1 MRIVRNVLSPA
12 AAVGLAL
19 SLIPMLPG
27 QARAQS
33 SQITVL
39 VAPLIVADGVDRNF
53 GRDVARRV
61 RDALED
67 FGGLTPIEE
76 GDVEDFL
83 DQYNLDWRN
92 LSAIEWRQIA
102 GQMQASMVMIGT
114 AESNGQGI
122 AIDVAFLD
130 PRTGDEL
137 PVEPFTLDD
146 DDDEAA
152 ADRITADLGV
162 GVEYQRSLVFCAE
175 YLASE
180 EVEDAL
186 RNCNA
191 ALEVNPNSMRA
202 LYLRGRIH
210 MLEEAWGAAAEDLER
225 VVEAEAS
232 NTEALQSLAYTHA
245 QLGNKERSVELYKDY
260 LTFNP
265 DDVSVRLQIVFELV
279 QAGAHAEAVQ
289 ILEDGL
295 QRAPDNVDMLE
306 YLGNVALRAG
316 QENGEITDPEMI
328 RRAVAAFEKVLD
340 IRGDQIAPTTL
351 TNVINA
357 YMLIEEYDQALAF
370 ADRAIALINNPP
382 AATADTGAAGTES
395 EIPEDPEQPQ
405 MSKDQLLAQVY
416 AARSNV
422 YSRQDMH
429 AEAAAELDRALEL
442 DQEIPSGYQ
451 RLGLAKLRSGDED
464 GAIAAFRRSVE
475 QGANPDDIANALF
488 GQGYSDHFQQGRY
501 QEAIRLFDV
510 AAEFAQAPENV
521 HQIQF
526 FIGYGHYQRG
536 TRIDEANAQDEAC
549 QPARQALNE
558 FQQVIPHLDR
568 AGQYQASSQGDI
580 REAVDVQLYRQ
591 QQIIRA
597 ACS

>member
-1 MRIVRNVLSPA
+1 MRSTRNVLSMA
-12 AAVGLAL
+12 AAVGVAL

-39 VAPLIVADGVDRNF
+39 VAPLIVADGVNRNF
-53 GRDVARRV
+53 GKDVAKKV
-61 RDALED
+61 REALED

-76 GDVEDFL
+76 GAVNDFL
-83 DQYNLDWRN
+83 KQYDLKPEN

-114 AESNGQGI
+114 AEPSGQGI
-122 AIDVAFLD
+122 SIDVAFLD

-137 PVEPFTLDD
+137 PVEPFTVEDD
-146 DDDEAA
+146 GEDDAA
-152 ADRITADLGV
+152 AERITADLGV
-162 GVEYQRSLVFCAE
+162 GVQYQQSLVFCAE

-191 ALEVNPNSMRA
+191 ALEINPNSNRA
-202 LYLRGRIH
+202 YYLRGRAH
-210 MLEEAWGAAAEDLER
+210 MIGEAWGTAAEDLER
-225 VVEAEAS
+225 VVEAEPS
-232 NTEALQSLAYTHA
+232 NTEALQSLAYVHA
-245 QLGNKERSVELYKDY
+245 QLGNKDRSLELYMDY

-265 DDVSVRLQIVFELV
+265 DDPSVRLNIAYELAN
-279 QAGAHAEAVQ
+279 AGANAEAMR
-289 ILEDGL
+289 ILQEGV
-295 QRAPDNVDMLE
+295 QRAPDNIDLQE
-306 YLGNVALRAG
+306 YLGNVALAAG
-316 QENGEITDPEMI
+316 QSGGEVTDPDAI
-328 RRAVAAFEKVLD
+328 RTAVAAFERVLEVK
-340 IRGDQIAPTTL
+340 GDQIAPTTL

-357 YMLIEEYDQALAF
+357 YMLIEEYDQALEF
-370 ADRAIALINNPP
+370 SDRAIALINNPP
-382 AATADTGAAGTES
+382 AATADSGAATGEGS
-395 EIPEDPEQPQ
+395 DLPEQPR

-416 AARSNV
+416 AARANV

-429 AEAAAELDRALEL
+429 AEAAAELERALAL
-442 DQEIPSGYQ
+442 DSEIPNGYQ
-451 RLGLAKLRSGDED
+451 RMALSKLRSGDPD
-464 GAIAAFRRSVE
+464 GAIEGFRTSVE
-475 QGANPDDIANALF
+475 QGANPDEIANALF
-488 GQGYSDHFQQGRY
+488 GQGYNDHFQQGRF

-510 AAEFAQAPENV
+510 AAEFAQAPDV
-521 HQIQF
+521 AQQIQF

-549 QPARQALNE
+549 APARQALSA
-558 FQQVIPHLDR
+558 FQQVAPHLDR
-568 AGQYQASSQGDI
+568 AGQYQASSQSDI

-591 QQIIRA
+591 EQIIRA